1 MHYFSL
7 ILPVLIKKKKNDQ
20 KLEGKEK
27 ASDLV
32 ICKLVYLFLN
42 HTKHGHTVKSNVVEI
57 LSTEKLE
64 QLCGLM
70 SMDKVRAVCGLL
82 ETLAST
88 RQFLEFGFKRV
99 EDFPE

>member
-1 MHYFSL
+1 MGGRG
-7 ILPVLIKKKKNDQ
+7 DQ

-32 ICKLVYLFLN
+32 IHKLVYEFLN

-64 QLCGLM
+64 QLCELM
-70 SMDKVRAVCGLL
+70 NTDKVRAVCGQFA
-82 ETLAST
+82 TFAST
-88 RQFLEFGFKRV
+88 RQFLECGFERV
-99 EDFPE
+99 EDCPQ

>member
-1 MHYFSL
+1 M
-7 ILPVLIKKKKNDQ
+7 
-20 KLEGKEK
+20 
-27 ASDLV
+27 
-32 ICKLVYLFLN
+32 
-42 HTKHGHTVKSNVVEI
+42 KSNVVEI